1 MKHIVLI
8 KARKP
13 EKFNY
18 CKFGTYKDKRGKIQ
32 KLIDINGLE
41 TTGYEM
47 FSAVV
52 SLNINDEYDKSVYE
66 FLKDHP
72 LIKKFIVEDVSATE
86 RQNAETSILSAQAVT
101 TASQLKELELKDFAL
116 LLGLD
121 STQQEMLLRAK
132 IIQHASTKPAKFLE
146 QLNDIDKD
154 DWKITYDDG
163 VYITKTHEQFFE
175 LVERGLYV
183 VKKVNGVWKH
193 NTLNIGMTDDQAIV
207 WLKDNG
213 DTYALL
219 KHQLRT
225 GVTPVEETIE
235 LEEVEQHPL
244 RAGSAISEIEKEIDN
259 LKK

>member
-52 SLNINDEYDKSVYE
+52 SLNISDEYDKSVYE

-101 TASQLKELELKDFAL
+101 TASQLKEQELKDFAL

-146 QLNDIDKD
+146 QLNDIDKEHRIFL
-154 DWKITYDDG
+154 KKAFNEKLLT
-163 VYITKTHEQFFE
+163 
-175 LVERGLYV
+175 
-183 VKKVNGVWKH
+183 KVNGVWKH

>member
-18 CKFGTYKDKRGKIQ
+18 CKFGTYKDKRGKII
-32 KLIDINGLE
+32 KLVDINGLE
-41 TTGYEM
+41 TGGYEM
-47 FSAVV
+47 FNAVV

-72 LIKKFIVEDVSATE
+72 LIGKFTVEDVSAKE
-86 RQNAETSILSAQAVT
+86 KQNAETSILAAEAVT
-101 TASQLKELELKDFAL
+101 TASQLKEKDLRDFSL

-121 STQQEMLLRAK
+121 SQMEEMLLRAK
-132 IIQHASTKPAKFLE
+132 VIQHASSSPSKFLE
-146 QLNDIDKD
+146 QLNDIDKEHRVFL
-154 DWKITYDDG
+154 KKAYDEKLL
-163 VYITKTHEQFFE
+163 T
-175 LVERGLYV
+175 
-183 VKKVNGVWKH
+183 KVNGVWKH

-225 GVTPVEETIE
+225 GATPVEKTIE

>member
-18 CKFGTYKDKRGKIQ
+18 CKFGTYKDKRGKIIQ
-32 KLIDINGLE
+32 LVDINGLE
-41 TTGYEM
+41 TSGYEM
-47 FSAVV
+47 FNAVV

-72 LIKKFIVEDVSATE
+72 LIGKFTIEDVSAQE
-86 RQNAETSILSAQAVT
+86 KQNAETSILAAEAVT
-101 TASQLKELELKDFAL
+101 TASQLIEKDLRDFSL

-121 STQQEMLLRAK
+121 GQMEEMLLRAK
-132 IIQHASTKPAKFLE
+132 VIQHASSSPAKFLE
-146 QLNDIDKD
+146 QLNDIDKEHRVFL
-154 DWKITYDDG
+154 KKAYDEKLL
-163 VYITKTHEQFFE
+163 T
-175 LVERGLYV
+175 
-183 VKKVNGVWKH
+183 KVNGVWKH

>member
-101 TASQLKELELKDFAL
+101 TASQLKEQELKDFAL

-146 QLNDIDKD
+146 QLNDIDKEHRIFL
-154 DWKITYDDG
+154 KKAFNEKLLT
-163 VYITKTHEQFFE
+163 
-175 LVERGLYV
+175 
-183 VKKVNGVWKH
+183 KVNGVWKH

>member
-18 CKFGTYKDKRGKIQ
+18 CKFGTYKDKRGKII
-32 KLIDINGLE
+32 KLVDINGLE
-41 TTGYEM
+41 TSGYEM
-47 FSAVV
+47 FNAVV

-72 LIKKFIVEDVSATE
+72 LIGKFTIEDVSAQE
-86 RQNAETSILSAQAVT
+86 KQNAETSILAAEAVT
-101 TASQLKELELKDFAL
+101 TASQLIEKDLRDFSL

-121 STQQEMLLRAK
+121 GQMEEMLLRAK
-132 IIQHASTKPAKFLE
+132 VIQHASSSPAKFLE
-146 QLNDIDKD
+146 QLNDIDKEHRVFL
-154 DWKITYDDG
+154 KKAYDEKLL
-163 VYITKTHEQFFE
+163 T
-175 LVERGLYV
+175 
-183 VKKVNGVWKH
+183 KVNDVWKH

>member
-18 CKFGTYKDKRGKIQ
+18 CKFGTYKDKKGKII
-32 KLIDINGLE
+32 KLVDVNGLE
-41 TTGYEM
+41 TSGYEM
-47 FSAVV
+47 FNAVV
-52 SLNINDEYDKSVYE
+52 SLNINNEYDKSVYK

-72 LIKKFIVEDVSATE
+72 LIGKFIVEDVSAQE
-86 RQNAETSILSAQAVT
+86 KQNAETFILSAEAVT
-101 TASQLKELELKDFAL
+101 TASQLKEKDLRDFSL

-121 STQQEMLLRAK
+121 SQMEEMLLRAK
-132 IIQHASTKPAKFLE
+132 VIQHASSSPEKFLE
-146 QLNDIDKD
+146 QLNDIDKEHRIFL
-154 DWKITYDDG
+154 KKAYDEKLL
-163 VYITKTHEQFFE
+163 T
-175 LVERGLYV
+175 
-183 VKKVNGVWKH
+183 KVNGVWKH

-225 GVTPVEETIE
+225 GVVPVEETIE

>member
-41 TTGYEM
+41 TSGYEM
-47 FSAVV
+47 FNAVV

-72 LIKKFIVEDVSATE
+72 LIKKFIVEDVSAKE

-101 TASQLKELELKDFAL
+101 TASQLKEQELKDFAL

-121 STQQEMLLRAK
+121 STLQEMLLRAK

-146 QLNDIDKD
+146 QLNDIDKEHRIFL
-154 DWKITYDDG
+154 KKAFNEKLLT
-163 VYITKTHEQFFE
+163 
-175 LVERGLYV
+175 
-183 VKKVNGVWKH
+183 KVNGVWKH

-225 GVTPVEETIE
+225 GVAPVEETIE

-259 LKK
+259 LKNNN